1 MLMKS
6 IRLLLLYV
14 TVLLWVGCNE
24 EETQVFSSSEL
35 TSIPLKWSVLPVES
49 MQGTRSLI
57 ENNEGL
63 QNACVATT
71 GEGIGIWGDYEIAT
85 NFGVDTIVGFLK
97 GAEGKGVK
105 IIYHGE
111 GDDDS
116 PTGWDYENEA
126 EAANWELGGKYIFRA
141 YYPQTAVK
149 ENVVSSS
156 NATTFVINYN
166 TTQLQE
172 DLLVAYQPINT
183 MQWDLSKPVPL
194 KFRHALAGLR
204 FQFQFEE
211 GLYETDYLTSCW
223 LQNTSARD
231 FTSVGMLAYGT
242 EDPNNNNQYNPNW
255 LDWHESYNSPATEQ
269 MYYWESLRD
278 DTHPDGGIQINRNG
292 TTNTYATAYT
302 NQEKTTEGSSLLNN
316 NGYILIIPQP
326 SEGSVQLCFTTY
338 EGGETVYRVS
348 LPVKTGTSTA
358 RQRANISYDENN
370 TLILGDAKDPTPMDQ
385 WGYGTDFVAGYLYS
399 YMVTISKTNLGLS
412 LKIAP
417 WNELKSSFDISF

>member
-1 MLMKS
+1 MKP
-6 IRLLLLYV
+6 IRLLLIYL
-14 TVLLWVGCNE
+14 TTLMLVGCDKE
-24 EETQVFSSSEL
+24 EKQDSLFPFESATL
-35 TSIPLKWSVLPVES
+35 PLKWSVLPVES

-63 QNACVATT
+63 QDACAATT

-85 NFGVDTIVGFLK
+85 NNGIDTIVGFLK
-97 GAEGKGVK
+97 GSEGKGVK
-105 IIYHGE
+105 IIYY
-111 GDDDS
+111 GDREDDS
-116 PTGWDYENEA
+116 PSKWDYENED
-126 EAANWELGGKYIFRA
+126 EAAYWELGGKYIFRA

-149 ENVVSSS
+149 ENVVASS
-156 NATTFVINYN
+156 NATTFVIDYN
-166 TTQLQE
+166 TTKLQE
-172 DLLVAYQPINT
+172 DLMVAYQPINT
-183 MQWDLSKPVPL
+183 MQWNLSEPVPL
-194 KFRHALAGLR
+194 KFRHALAGLG

-242 EDPNNNNQYNPNW
+242 EDPNNNYEYNPNW
-255 LDWHESYNSPATEQ
+255 LDWHESYNSPATER

-278 DTHPDGGIQINRNG
+278 DTHTDGGIKIQRTS
-292 TTNTYATAYT
+292 TTNNKATAYT
-302 NQEKTTEGSSLLNN
+302 NEEKTTQGYSLLNN
-316 NGYILIIPQP
+316 NGYVLIIPQP

-338 EGGETVYRVS
+338 EGGETVYRI
-348 LPVKTGTSTA
+348 PIPIKTGTSTE
-358 RQRANISYDENN
+358 RQRANNSYDENN
-370 TLILGDAKDPTPMDQ
+370 TLILGDAKDTEPIDEF
-385 WGYGTDFVAGYLYS
+385 GYGTDFVAGYLYS

>member
-1 MLMKS
+1 MTSLLMMGCS
-6 IRLLLLYV
+6 NDNEPIAPTPEV
-14 TVLLWVGCNE
+14 TP
-24 EETQVFSSSEL
+24 
-35 TSIPLKWSVLPVES
+35 TSISWSVLPIDG
-49 MQGTRSLI
+49 MQSSRTLVTDDAA
-57 ENNEGL
+57 L
-63 QNACVATT
+63 QAACTNGT
-71 GEGIGIWGDYEIAT
+71 GEGIGIWGDYDLTI
-85 NFGVDTIVGFLK
+85 NGVKRTIEGFLDD
-97 GAEGKGVK
+97 VK
-105 IIYHGE
+105 LVYYGINATE
-111 GDDDS
+111 DS
-116 PTGWDYENEA
+116 PTGWDYVA
-126 EAANWELGGKYIFRA
+126 DDQYWELGGQYRFRA
-141 YYPQTAVK
+141 YYPQTAIHDH
-149 ENVVSSS
+149 VVASS

-255 LDWHESYNSPATEQ
+255 LDWHESYNSPTTEQ

-348 LPVKTGTSTA
+348 LPAKTGTSTA

-370 TLILGDAKDPTPMDQ
+370 TLILGDAKDPAPMDQ

>member
-1 MLMKS
+1 MKP
-6 IRLLLLYV
+6 IRLLLIYL
-14 TVLLWVGCNE
+14 TTLMLAGCDKE
-24 EETQVFSSSEL
+24 EKQGNLFPFESATQ
-35 TSIPLKWSVLPVES
+35 PLKWSVLPVES

-63 QNACVATT
+63 QDACVATT

-85 NFGVDTIVGFLK
+85 NNGVDTIVGFLK
-97 GAEGKGVK
+97 GTEGKGVK
-105 IIYHGE
+105 IIYYGE

-116 PTGWDYENEA
+116 PTGWDYENEE
-126 EAANWELGGKYIFRA
+126 EAAYWELGGKYIFRA

-149 ENVVSSS
+149 ENVVASS

-166 TTQLQE
+166 TTKLQE

-183 MQWDLSKPVPL
+183 MQWNLSEPVPL
-194 KFRHALAGLR
+194 KFRHALAGLG

-223 LQNTSARD
+223 LQNTSTRD

-255 LDWHESYNSPATEQ
+255 MDWYESYNSPETEQ
-269 MYYWESLRD
+269 MYYWESSGVKIERSSTANIL
-278 DTHPDGGIQINRNG
+278 
-292 TTNTYATAYT
+292 AKAYT
-302 NQEKTTEGSSLLNN
+302 DEDKTTQGNSLLNN
-316 NGYILIIPQP
+316 NGYILIIPQQ
-326 SEGSVQLCFTTY
+326 SDGTVQLCFTTH
-338 EGGETVYRVS
+338 EGGNMVYRIP
-348 LPVKTGTSTA
+348 LPVRTGTSTA
-358 RQRANISYDENN
+358 RQRANNSYDNNN
-370 TLILGDAKDPTPMDQ
+370 TLILGDAKDTEPIDNF
-385 WGYGTDFVAGYLYS
+385 GYGTDFVAGYLYT
-399 YMVTISKTNLGLS
+399 YVITISKTNLGLT